1 LQPLVRLAGL
11 GEMMDVLRNRAIQ
24 WSVVAAVLVGA
35 LVAWRL
41 HAKNVAEAEAAAYK
55 PPPARVTVIRAAP
68 GEIANAV
75 SITGIIS
82 AKNDLP
88 IGPEGEGGRITA
100 VLVDVGQ
107 RVRRGQLLARV
118 EPGMAESQVA
128 AATAAFED
136 ARASAA
142 AAQAELARAERAR
155 DSFSVEELERRRTAA
170 NTAAARVSVATAQ
183 MKQAR
188 TNWGRTNVVAP
199 SAGVVLTR
207 NAEVGQ
213 IASGGGGALFHIAQD
228 GELEMRGQVS
238 EQEMPRL
245 KVGQSVEVYVTGVA
259 APYSGKVWQLG
270 AVIDA
275 VSRQGSVRVLLP
287 GEDSNLRPGAF
298 ARATVQAGS
307 SMGVLVPQT
316 ALQSD
321 AGSSY
326 VLVVDG
332 ESRVQRRAV
341 SVAGARAEGLL
352 VSSGLQDNDRVVA
365 IAGAFLRDGET
376 VNAIESGVAAAAGV
390 AGPGVAGSGTAHGS
404 AAASGSRAHAEH
416 AALP

>member
-1 LQPLVRLAGL
+1 MP
-11 GEMMDVLRNRAIQ
+11 RNR
-24 WSVVAAVLVGA
+24 VALVSMVAVTLVAA

-41 HAKNVAEAEAAAYK
+41 HTKSMAAAAAAADK
-55 PPPARVTVIRAAP
+55 APPARVTVIRAVP
-68 GEIANAV
+68 REIASAV

-82 AKNDLP
+82 ARNDLP
-88 IGPEGEGGRITA
+88 IGPEGEGGRISA

-107 RVRRGQLLARV
+107 RVRRGQILARV

-128 AATAAFED
+128 AATAAMED

-170 NTAAARVSVATAQ
+170 NTAAAHVGVTTAQ
-183 MKQAR
+183 AQQAR
-188 TNWGRTNVVAP
+188 TNWGRTKVVAP
-199 SAGVVLTR
+199 SDGIVLTR

-213 IASGGGGALFHIAQD
+213 IASGGTALFHIAQD
-228 GELEMRGQVS
+228 GEIEMRAQVA

-245 KVGQSVEVYVTGVA
+245 KIGQPVEVYVTGVA
-259 APYSGKVWQLG
+259 APYVGKVWQLG
-270 AVIDA
+270 AVIDPQ
-275 VSRQGSVRVLLP
+275 SRQGSVRVLLP
-287 GEDSNLRPGAF
+287 GSDNNLRPGAF

-307 SMGVLVPQT
+307 SLGVLVPQT
-316 ALQSD
+316 ALQSE

-326 VLVVDG
+326 VLIVDG

-341 SVAGARAEGLL
+341 NVAGARAEGLL
-352 VSSGLQDNDRVVA
+352 ISSGLQDNDRIVA
-365 IAGAFLRDGET
+365 IAGAFLHDGET
-376 VNAIESGVAAAAGV
+376 VNAIESGAVAAAADA
-390 AGPGVAGSGTAHGS
+390 AGGGNAR
-404 AAASGSRAHAEH
+404 AAARMDAAGGGSRAQAEH